1 MDQVIHIR
9 DLDVSKIEYTQIREL
24 PSRAKSIGV
33 VYNGKPLIVQ
43 TETHGVPF
51 EKSSFGDVEKGE
63 SVKTTADLSFK
74 GMDDDNNPNSKKLKK
89 SHQSFCALDNKFL
102 DDSVAVMEASRDNLR
117 VTNLGNLI
125 FLLIE
130 GIAVFMMFNLKRNG
144 FWLYTIA
151 QIGLVSL
158 MIMVMPWPNLIS
170 TLTLCVTLFLVILFE
185 ILYAVNLKHMKA

>member
-1 MDQVIHIR
+1 MEKQ
-9 DLDVSKIEYTQIREL
+9 DLEVFDDVDFNNEAPRKRPAFITVLAILSWVYV
-24 PSRAKSIGV
+24 AIGV
-33 VYNGKPLIVQ
+33 FSALANSLSSEEAQI
-43 TETHGVPF
+43 
-51 EKSSFGDVEKGE
+51 EKIDEAIAIYDS
-63 SVKTTADLSFK
+63 
-74 GMDDDNNPNSKKLKK
+74 MDDMP
-89 SHQSFCALDNKFL
+89 FL
-102 DDSVAVMEASRDNLR
+102 DDSVAVLEASRDNLR

-158 MIMVMPWPNLIS
+158 MIMVMPWPNLIP
-170 TLTLCVTLFLVILFE
+170 TLTVCVTLFLVILFE

>member
-1 MDQVIHIR
+1 MEKQ
-9 DLDVSKIEYTQIREL
+9 DLEVFDDVDFNNEAPRKRPAFITVLAILSWVYV
-24 PSRAKSIGV
+24 AIGV
-33 VYNGKPLIVQ
+33 FSALANSLSSEEAQI
-43 TETHGVPF
+43 
-51 EKSSFGDVEKGE
+51 EKIDEAIAIYDS
-63 SVKTTADLSFK
+63 
-74 GMDDDNNPNSKKLKK
+74 MDDMP
-89 SHQSFCALDNKFL
+89 FL
-102 DDSVAVMEASRDNLR
+102 DDSVAVLEASRDNLR

-125 FLLIE
+125 LLLIE

-170 TLTLCVTLFLVILFE
+170 TLTVCVTLFLVILFE

>member
-1 MDQVIHIR
+1 MEKQ
-9 DLDVSKIEYTQIREL
+9 DLEVFDDVDFNNEAPRKRPAFITVLAILSWVYV
-24 PSRAKSIGV
+24 AIGV
-33 VYNGKPLIVQ
+33 LGALVNSLSSEEAQI
-43 TETHGVPF
+43 
-51 EKSSFGDVEKGE
+51 EKIDEAIAIYDS
-63 SVKTTADLSFK
+63 
-74 GMDDDNNPNSKKLKK
+74 MDDMP
-89 SHQSFCALDNKFL
+89 FL

-144 FWLYTIA
+144 FWLYTLA

-158 MIMVMPWPNLIS
+158 IVMVMPWPNSIS
-170 TLTLCVTLFLVILFE
+170 TLTVVFTVFIVLLFE